1 VARWHPPDSFDALT
15 LAEAGA
21 LQERLAHLVREE
33 KGPDEV
39 RLVAGVDVGYDA
51 RAGLAHAV
59 AVLWEV
65 PRRAIVGTATASTAK
80 RFPYVPG
87 YLAWRELPATLLA
100 CDRLEHRPDLVLVD
114 GQGRAHPRRC
124 GLACLIGLALDLPT
138 VGCAKNVLVGG
149 SPSLASERGAW
160 VPLVDRG
167 EVVGNAVRT
176 RNGVRPIY
184 VSVGHRIDLE
194 RARRWVLATSRF
206 RIPDP
211 LRAAHAAVTRL
222 VAAA

>member
-1 VARWHPPDSFDALT
+1 VARWRPPDGFEALT

-21 LQERLAHLVREE
+21 LQERLARLVREE
-33 KGPDEV
+33 RGPGEV

-51 RAGLAHAV
+51 RAALAHAAV
-59 AVLWEV
+59 VLWDV
-65 PRRAIVGTATASTAK
+65 ARRAIVGTATASTPT

-87 YLAWRELPATLLA
+87 YLAWRELPATLVAWDKLG
-100 CDRLEHRPDLVLVD
+100 RRPDLVLVD

-138 VGCAKNVLVGG
+138 LGCAKNVLVGG
-149 SPSLASERGAW
+149 SPSLAPERGAW
-160 VPLVDRG
+160 VPLVDHG

-176 RNGVRPIY
+176 RNGVRPVY

-194 RARRWVLATSRF
+194 HVRRWVLATSGF
-206 RIPDP
+206 RVPEP
-211 LRAAHAAVTRL
+211 LRAAHTAVTRM

>member
-1 VARWHPPDSFDALT
+1 
-15 LAEAGA
+15 
-21 LQERLAHLVREE
+21 
-33 KGPDEV
+33 
-39 RLVAGVDVGYDA
+39 VAGVDVGYDA
-51 RAGLAHAV
+51 RAALAHAV
-59 AVLWEV
+59 VVLWEV
-65 PRRAIVGTATASTAK
+65 ARRAIVGTTTASTLT

-87 YLAWRELPATLLA
+87 YLAWRELPATVLA
-100 CDRLEHRPDLVLVD
+100 CERLQCRPDLVLVD

-124 GLACLIGLALDLPT
+124 GLACLVGLALDLPT
-138 VGCAKNVLVGG
+138 VGCAKSVLIGG
-149 SPSLASERGAW
+149 SPSLAPERGAW

-206 RIPDP
+206 RIPEP
-211 LRAAHAAVTRL
+211 LRAAHTAVTRL
-222 VAAA
+222 VAAG